1 MIQSLFFQTS
11 WRTQQLGRFLANIS
25 CCRIQNT
32 ALLKKKNNKIY
43 TYTER
48 MAKFD
53 DGLLRRFHSTT
64 IHS

>member
-32 ALLKKKNNKIY
+32 ALLGGKEQQQNIYIYRKN
-43 TYTER
+43 
-48 MAKFD
+48 
-53 DGLLRRFHSTT
+53 SQV
-64 IHS
+64 